1 MPRPTLPLGTYGDI
15 RVYRTAN
22 GFRVRTLYRDFDG
35 RTRAVERIGKTKAG
49 TTRALV
55 EALRDRA
62 RTDARSTITPDTR
75 VRDVAALWFAT
86 LEEEGRSPSTIQL
99 YRDRLQR
106 QVLPALGS
114 VRVRELTVGLID
126 RHLAAVKAQ
135 HGNAIAKTTVPSSPA
150 SARSPPAMTHCRRIP
165 AGRRTG
171 SAAQRRTRP
180 ARYRWPRSSS
190 CAPI

>member
-1 MPRPTLPLGTYGDI
+1 MPRPTLPLGTYGAI

-35 RTRAVERIGKTKAG
+35 QTRAVERIGKTKAG

-62 RTDARSTITPDTR
+62 RTDARTSITPDTR

-99 YRDRLQR
+99 YSDRLQR
-106 QVLPALGS
+106 QGPAGTGERQGPRTHGRS
-114 VRVRELTVGLID
+114 DRSAPRRGQGPARQRD
-126 RHLAAVKAQ
+126 RQDHPYRHLRHLLAL
-135 HGNAIAKTTVPSSPA
+135 
-150 SARSPPAMTHCRRIP
+150 PPVMTHCRRP
-165 AGRRTG
+165 AGRRTA
-171 SAAQRRTRP
+171 SAAP
-180 ARYRWPRSSS
+180 
-190 CAPI
+190 

>member
-1 MPRPTLPLGTYGDI
+1 MPRPTLPLGTYGAI

-99 YRDRLQR
+99 Y
-106 QVLPALGS
+106 
-114 VRVRELTVGLID
+114 
-126 RHLAAVKAQ
+126 
-135 HGNAIAKTTVPSSPA
+135 
-150 SARSPPAMTHCRRIP
+150 
-165 AGRRTG
+165 
-171 SAAQRRTRP
+171 
-180 ARYRWPRSSS
+180 
-190 CAPI
+190 